1 MSKAASY
8 FDWEIDFRN
17 KNSKEEKTRKSEE
30 RSSENY
36 GKLNSV
42 GISESEF
49 KEFMKEWK
57 KKNL

>member
-1 MSKAASY
+1 MSKAAS
-8 FDWEIDFRN
+8 FLDWEIDFRN
-17 KNSKEEKTRKSEE
+17 KNIKEEKTRISEE
-30 RSSENY
+30 QSSENY
-36 GKLNSV
+36 EELNSV